1 MGDNKKY
8 TLEPWVSSRESDQ
21 NQTAKYKYLLTL
33 SALGVV
39 YGDIGTSP
47 LYALKESFHHAHN
60 IGISSNNIFGIL
72 SLIFWSL
79 IIVISLKYL
88 RYVLK
93 ADNRGEGGI
102 LALTALVTPRTDK
115 HASKRKNLI
124 RLGLFGTALLYGDGM
139 ITPSIS
145 VLSAV
150 EGLELITP
158 VFSPYIIPITIA
170 IIIGLFSV
178 QKYGTEIVGKVF
190 GPLTLFWFLT
200 LGGLGIYNILKEPS
214 VLMAMNPYYAFQ
226 FFAVNQWDGFFVL
239 GSVFLVVTGGEALYS
254 DLGHFGRQPI
264 LRAWFMVVLPCLVL
278 NYFGQGALLTHDP
291 SAARNPFFLMAPS
304 WMLTPLVILATI
316 STVIASQALITGVFS
331 ITMQAVQLGYIP
343 RVLIEH
349 TSAKEFGQI
358 YVKSMN
364 RILMV
369 ACILLVFFFKTSSN
383 LAAAYGIAVTTTMGV
398 TTILF
403 YLVARQKW
411 RWSKL
416 KAGSICGFF
425 LFIDLSFWGA
435 NLVKVLDG
443 GWVPLAVGVFI
454 FIMMTTW
461 KKGRKLL
468 GQRIRDEV
476 IPLSL
481 FLDKIDREKP
491 YRNPGVAIY
500 MASGLKDTPYA
511 LIQSYEH
518 YRSIHHRLIFLSVV
532 TEEIPQVPQSRR
544 VEVNDIGH
552 GCFTVFIHYGYMERP
567 NIPKE
572 LDQLQVGDIQMNPN
586 EATYFIGKE
595 KLFATDKPGM
605 ALWREKLFAFQT
617 ANAQDATTFFQL
629 PRKRVMEIGVQVEL

>member
-1 MGDNKKY
+1 MSARQDEKNLS
-8 TLEPWVSSRESDQ
+8 TR
-21 NQTAKYKYLLTL
+21 YKYLMAL

-47 LYALKESFHHAHN
+47 LYALKESFHHGHN
-60 IGISSNNIFGIL
+60 IGITHDNIFGIL

-93 ADNRGEGGI
+93 ADNKGEGGI

-115 HASKRKNLI
+115 HATKRKNLI

-170 IIIGLFSV
+170 ILIGLFSV
-178 QKYGTEIVGKVF
+178 QKYGTDAVGKIF

-200 LGGLGIYNILKEPS
+200 LGGLGIYNIVKEPS
-214 VLMAMNPYYAFQ
+214 VLMAMNPYYAFR
-226 FFAVNQWDGFFVL
+226 FFAENQWNGFLVL

-264 LRAWFMVVLPCLVL
+264 QRAWFGVVLPCLVL
-278 NYFGQGALLTHDP
+278 NYFGQGALLTHNP
-291 SAARNPFFLMAPS
+291 LAAKNPFFLMAPS
-304 WMLTPLVILATI
+304 WMLTPLVILATL

-349 TSAKEFGQI
+349 TSEKEFGQI

-364 RILMV
+364 RMLMV

-411 RWSKL
+411 RWSRW
-416 KAGSICGFF
+416 KAGLICGFF
-425 LFIDLSFWGA
+425 LIIDLSFWGA
-435 NLVKVLDG
+435 NLLKVVDG

-454 FIMMTTW
+454 FVMMTTW

-468 GQRIRDEV
+468 AQRIRDEV

-481 FLDKIDREKP
+481 FLDKIDTQKP
-491 YRNPGVAIY
+491 YRNPGIAIY

-518 YRSIHHRLIFLSVV
+518 YKSIHEHLIFLSVV

-544 VEVNDIGH
+544 VEVNSIGH
-552 GCFTVFIHYGYMERP
+552 GCYTVYVHYGYMERP

-572 LDQLQVGDIQMNPN
+572 LDGLQIGNILLNPN

-595 KLFATDKPGM
+595 RLFATEKPGM
-605 ALWREKLFAFQT
+605 AIWREKLFAFQT

-629 PRKRVMEIGVQVEL
+629 PRKRVMEVGVQVEL

>member
-1 MGDNKKY
+1 MSGK
-8 TLEPWVSSRESDQ
+8 ESEQ
-21 NQTAKYKYLLTL
+21 NQTTRYKYMMAL

-47 LYALKESFHHAHN
+47 LYALKESFHHTHN
-60 IGISSNNIFGIL
+60 IGISQNNIFGIL

-79 IIVISLKYL
+79 ILVISIKYL

-93 ADNRGEGGI
+93 ADNKGEGGI
-102 LALTALVTPRTDK
+102 LALTALVTPKTDK
-115 HASKRKNLI
+115 HATKRRNLI

-139 ITPSIS
+139 ITPAIS

-170 IIIGLFSV
+170 ILIGLFSV
-178 QKYGTEIVGKVF
+178 QKYGTELVGKFF
-190 GPLTLFWFLT
+190 GPLTLFWFLV
-200 LGGLGIYNILKEPS
+200 LGGLGVYNIVKEPT
-214 VLMAMNPYYAFQ
+214 VLLSINPYYAYQ
-226 FFAVNQWDGFFVL
+226 FFAVNMWDGFLVL

-254 DLGHFGRQPI
+254 DLGHFGRAPI
-264 LRAWFMVVLPCLVL
+264 WRAWFIVVLPCLVL
-278 NYFGQGALLTHDP
+278 NYFGQGALLFNNP
-291 SAARNPFFLMAPS
+291 LAAKNPFFLMAPS
-304 WMLTPLVILATI
+304 WMLTPLVILATA

-364 RILMV
+364 RMLMV
-369 ACILLVFFFKTSSN
+369 ACILLVLFFKTSSN
-383 LAAAYGIAVTTTMGV
+383 LAAAYGIAVTTTMGI

-411 RWSKL
+411 RWSRF
-416 KAGSICGFF
+416 KAGIICGFF
-425 LFIDLSFWGA
+425 LVIDLSFWGA

-443 GWVPLAVGVFI
+443 GWVPLAVGLFI
-454 FIMMTTW
+454 FVLMTTW

-468 GQRIRDEV
+468 GQRIKDEV

-491 YRNPGVAIY
+491 FRNPGIAIY

-518 YRSIHHRLIFLSVV
+518 YKSLHQRLIFLSVV

-572 LDQLQVGDIQMNPN
+572 LDQLLIGEILLNPN

-605 ALWREKLFAFQT
+605 EIWREKLFAFQT

>member
-1 MGDNKKY
+1 M
-8 TLEPWVSSRESDQ
+8 SSRESEQ
-21 NQTAKYKYLLTL
+21 NQTTKYKYLLTL

-60 IGISSNNIFGIL
+60 IGITSNNIFGIL

-79 IIVISLKYL
+79 LIVISIKYL

-139 ITPSIS
+139 ITPAIS

-158 VFSPYIIPITIA
+158 VFTPFILPITIA
-170 IIIGLFSV
+170 ILIGLFSV

-200 LGGLGIYNILKEPS
+200 LGSLGIYNIIKEPT
-214 VLMAMNPYYAFQ
+214 VLMAINPYYAFQ
-226 FFAVNQWDGFFVL
+226 FFAVNTWDGFFVL

-254 DLGHFGRQPI
+254 DLGHFGRKPI
-264 LRAWFMVVLPCLVL
+264 MRAWFIVVLPCLVL
-278 NYFGQGALLTHDP
+278 NYFGQGALLTHNP
-291 SAARNPFFLMAPS
+291 LAAKNPFFLMAPS
-304 WMLTPLVILATI
+304 WMLTPLVILATL

-364 RILMV
+364 RMLMF

-383 LAAAYGIAVTTTMGV
+383 LAAAYGIAVTTTMGI
-398 TTILF
+398 TTVLF

-425 LFIDLSFWGA
+425 LVVDLAFWSA
-435 NLVKVLDG
+435 NLVKVIDG
-443 GWVPLAVGVFI
+443 GWVPLIVGLFI

-518 YRSIHHRLIFLSVV
+518 YKSIHNRLVFLSVV

-544 VEVNDIGH
+544 TEVNDVGH
-552 GCFTVFIHYGYMERP
+552 GCYTVFIHYGYMERP

-572 LDQLQVGDIQMNPN
+572 LDQLQIGDIKMNPN

-595 KLFATDKPGM
+595 RLFATDQPGM
-605 ALWREKLFAFQT
+605 ALWRERLFAFQT

>member
-1 MGDNKKY
+1 MSPGHGTEK
-8 TLEPWVSSRESDQ
+8 
-21 NQTAKYKYLLTL
+21 NQTNRYKFLLAL

-47 LYALKESFHHAHN
+47 LYALKESFHHNHN
-60 IGISSNNIFGIL
+60 IGLSQENIFGIL

-79 IIVISLKYL
+79 ILVISIKYL

-93 ADNRGEGGI
+93 ADNKGEGGI

-139 ITPSIS
+139 ITPAIS

-170 IIIGLFSV
+170 ILIALFSV
-178 QKYGTEIVGKVF
+178 QKYGTELVGKIF

-200 LGGLGIYNILKEPS
+200 LGGLGIYNILKVPD
-214 VLMAMNPYYAFQ
+214 VLMAMNPYWALQ
-226 FFAVNQWDGFFVL
+226 FFIMNSWNGFFVL

-254 DLGHFGRQPI
+254 DLGHFGRHPI
-264 LRAWFMVVLPCLVL
+264 QRAWFFVVLPCLVL
-278 NYFGQGALLTHDP
+278 NYFGQGALITHNP
-291 SAARNPFFLMAPS
+291 LAVKNPFFLMAPG
-304 WMLTPLVILATI
+304 WMLTPLVILATL

-349 TSAKEFGQI
+349 TSEKEFGQI

-364 RILMV
+364 RVLMV

-383 LAAAYGIAVTTTMGV
+383 LAAAYGIAVTTTMAV

-411 RWSKL
+411 RWNKY
-416 KAGSICGFF
+416 KALFICGGF
-425 LFIDLSFWGA
+425 LFVDLAFWGA
-435 NLVKVLDG
+435 NLAKVVDG
-443 GWVPLAVGVFI
+443 GWVPLVVGVFI
-454 FIMMTTW
+454 FVLMTTW
-461 KKGRKLL
+461 KKGRKLIR
-468 GQRIRDEV
+468 QRISDEV
-476 IPLSL
+476 IPLAL
-481 FLDKIDREKP
+481 FLDKVETQKP
-491 YRNPGVAIY
+491 FRNPGIAIY
-500 MASGLKDTPYA
+500 MSGGVKDTPYA
-511 LIQSYEH
+511 LIQNYEH
-518 YRSIHHRLIFLSVV
+518 FKTLHQQLIFLSVV
-532 TEEIPQVPQSRR
+532 TEQIPCVPQSRR

-552 GCFTVFIHYGYMERP
+552 GCYTIFVHYGYMERP

-572 LDQLQVGDIQMNPN
+572 LDQLQIGDILLNPD

-605 ALWREKLFAFQT
+605 AIWREKLFAFQT

-629 PRKRVMEIGVQVEL
+629 PRKRVMEIGVQIEL

>member
-1 MGDNKKY
+1 MSAKHDEQN
-8 TLEPWVSSRESDQ
+8 LSSR
-21 NQTAKYKYLLTL
+21 YKYLMAL

-47 LYALKESFHHAHN
+47 LYALKESFHHGHN
-60 IGISSNNIFGIL
+60 IGITHDNVFGIL

-79 IIVISLKYL
+79 IIVISIKYL

-93 ADNRGEGGI
+93 ADNKGEGGI

-139 ITPSIS
+139 ITPAIS

-158 VFSPYIIPITIA
+158 VFSPYILPITIA
-170 IIIGLFSV
+170 ILIGLFSV
-178 QKYGTEIVGKVF
+178 QKYGTDAVGKIF

-200 LGGLGIYNILKEPS
+200 LGGLGIYNILQEPS
-214 VLMAMNPYYAFQ
+214 VLMSMNPYYAFR
-226 FFAVNQWDGFFVL
+226 FFAENQWNGFLVL

-264 LRAWFMVVLPCLVL
+264 QRAWFCVVLPCLVL
-278 NYFGQGALLTHDP
+278 NYFGQGALLTHNP
-291 SAARNPFFLMAPS
+291 LAAKNPFFLMAPS
-304 WMLTPLVILATI
+304 WMLTPLVILATL

-349 TSAKEFGQI
+349 TSEKEFGQI

-364 RILMV
+364 RMLMV

-383 LAAAYGIAVTTTMGV
+383 LAAAYGIAVTTTMGI
-398 TTILF
+398 TTVLF

-411 RWSKL
+411 RWSKW
-416 KAGSICGFF
+416 KAGLICGFF
-425 LFIDLSFWGA
+425 LIIDLSFWGA
-435 NLVKVLDG
+435 NLLKVVDG
-443 GWVPLAVGVFI
+443 GWVPLAVGLFI
-454 FIMMTTW
+454 FVMMTTW

-468 GQRIRDEV
+468 AQRIRDEV

-481 FLDKIDREKP
+481 FLDKIDTKKP
-491 YRNPGVAIY
+491 YRNPGIAIY

-518 YRSIHHRLIFLSVV
+518 YKSIHEHLIFLSVI

-544 VEVNDIGH
+544 VEVNNIGH
-552 GCFTVFIHYGYMERP
+552 GCYTIFIHYGYMERP

-572 LDQLQVGDIQMNPN
+572 LDGLQIGNILLNPN

-595 KLFATDKPGM
+595 RLFATETPGM
-605 ALWREKLFAFQT
+605 AIWREKMFAFMT

-629 PRKRVMEIGVQVEL
+629 PRKRVMEVGVQVEL

>member
-1 MGDNKKY
+1 MSAKPEN
-8 TLEPWVSSRESDQ
+8 EQ
-21 NQTAKYKYLLTL
+21 NQTNRYKFLLAL

-47 LYALKESFHHAHN
+47 LYALKESFHHGHN
-60 IGISSNNIFGIL
+60 IALSENNVYGIL

-93 ADNRGEGGI
+93 ADNKGEGGI
-102 LALTALVTPRTDK
+102 LALTALVTPRSDK
-115 HASKRKNLI
+115 HLSKRRNLI

-158 VFSPYIIPITIA
+158 VFSPYIIPITCLILV
-170 IIIGLFSV
+170 GLFSV
-178 QKYGTEIVGKVF
+178 QKYGTEVVGKIF

-200 LGGLGIYNILKEPS
+200 LGGLGIYNIIKEPM
-214 VLMAMNPYYAFQ
+214 VLMSMNPFYAYQ
-226 FFAVNQWDGFFVL
+226 FFALNSWNGFLVL

-264 LRAWFMVVLPCLVL
+264 QRAWFLVVLPCLIL
-278 NYFGQGALLTHDP
+278 NYFGQGALITHNP
-291 SAARNPFFLMAPS
+291 LAAKNPFFLMAPS
-304 WMLTPLVILATI
+304 WMLTPLVILATL

-364 RILMV
+364 RILMI
-369 ACILLVFFFKTSSN
+369 ACILLVIFFKSSSN

-416 KAGSICGFF
+416 KAGTICGFF
-425 LFIDLSFWGA
+425 LIVDLSFWGA
-435 NLVKVLDG
+435 NLAKIVDG
-443 GWVPLAVGVFI
+443 GWVPLAVGVLI

-491 YRNPGVAIY
+491 FRNPGIAIY

-518 YRSIHHRLIFLSVV
+518 YKSIHQRLVFLSVV

-552 GCFTVFIHYGYMERP
+552 GCYTIFIHYGYMERP

-572 LDQLQVGDIQMNPN
+572 LDQLMIGDILLNPN

-595 KLFATDKPGM
+595 KLFATDRPGM
-605 ALWREKLFAFQT
+605 AIWREKLFAFQT

>member
-1 MGDNKKY
+1 MSAKPEN
-8 TLEPWVSSRESDQ
+8 EQ
-21 NQTAKYKYLLTL
+21 NQTNRYKFLLAL

-47 LYALKESFHHAHN
+47 LYALKEAFHHGHN
-60 IGISSNNIFGIL
+60 ISLSENNVYGIL

-93 ADNRGEGGI
+93 ADNKGEGGI
-102 LALTALVTPRTDK
+102 LALTALVTPRSDK
-115 HASKRKNLI
+115 HLSKRRNLI

-158 VFSPYIIPITIA
+158 VFSPYIIPITCLILV
-170 IIIGLFSV
+170 GLFSV
-178 QKYGTEIVGKVF
+178 QKYGTEIVGKIF

-200 LGGLGIYNILKEPS
+200 LGGLGIYNILKVPT
-214 VLMAMNPYYAFQ
+214 VLVSMNPYYAYQ
-226 FFAVNQWDGFFVL
+226 FFVLNAWNGFLVL

-264 LRAWFMVVLPCLVL
+264 QRAWFFLVLPCLIL
-278 NYFGQGALLTHDP
+278 NYFGQGALITHNP
-291 SAARNPFFLMAPS
+291 LAAKNPFFLMAPP
-304 WMLTPLVILATI
+304 WMLTPLVILATL

-364 RILMV
+364 RILMI
-369 ACILLVFFFKTSSN
+369 ACILLVIFFKTSSN

-416 KAGSICGFF
+416 KAGTICGFF
-425 LFIDLSFWGA
+425 LIVDLSFWGA
-435 NLVKVLDG
+435 NLAKVLDG
-443 GWVPLAVGVFI
+443 GWVPLAVGVLI

-481 FLDKIDREKP
+481 FLNKIDREKP
-491 YRNPGVAIY
+491 FRNPGIAIY

-518 YRSIHHRLIFLSVV
+518 YKSIHQRLIFLSVV

-544 VEVNDIGH
+544 AEVNDIGH
-552 GCFTVFIHYGYMERP
+552 GCYTVFIHYGYMERP

-572 LDQLQVGDIQMNPN
+572 LDQLMIGDILLNPN

-605 ALWREKLFAFQT
+605 AIWREKLFAFQT

>member
-1 MGDNKKY
+1 M
-8 TLEPWVSSRESDQ
+8 S
-21 NQTAKYKYLLTL
+21 AKAENEQSQSNRYKFLLAL

-47 LYALKESFHHAHN
+47 LYALKEAFHHGHN
-60 IGISSNNIFGIL
+60 IGLSQNNVFGIL

-79 IIVISLKYL
+79 IIVISIKYL

-93 ADNRGEGGI
+93 ADNKGEGGI
-102 LALTALVTPRTDK
+102 LALTALVTPRADK
-115 HASKRKNLI
+115 HVRKRRNLI

-158 VFSPYIIPITIA
+158 VFSPYIIPITVA
-170 IIIGLFSV
+170 ILIGLFSV
-178 QKYGTEIVGKVF
+178 QKYGTELVGKIF

-200 LGGLGIYNILKEPS
+200 LGALGVYNIVKVPE
-214 VLMAMNPYYAFQ
+214 VLMAMNPFYAYQ
-226 FFAVNQWDGFFVL
+226 FFAINTWDGFFVL

-264 LRAWFMVVLPCLVL
+264 QRAWFFVVLPCLIL
-278 NYFGQGALLTHDP
+278 NYFGQGALITHNP
-291 SAARNPFFLMAPS
+291 LAAKNPFFLMAPS
-304 WMLTPLVILATI
+304 WMLTPLVVLATL

-369 ACILLVFFFKTSSN
+369 ACILLVIFFKTSSN

-398 TTILF
+398 TTVLF

-416 KAGSICGFF
+416 KAGFICGFF
-425 LFIDLSFWGA
+425 LMIDLSFWGA

-443 GWVPLAVGVFI
+443 GWVPLAVGILI

-491 YRNPGVAIY
+491 YRNPGIAIY

-511 LIQSYEH
+511 LIQSFEH
-518 YRSIHHRLIFLSVV
+518 YKSIHQRLIFLSVV

-552 GCFTVFIHYGYMERP
+552 GCYTVFIHYGYMERP

-572 LDQLQVGDIQMNPN
+572 LDQLMIGDMLLDPMA
-586 EATYFIGKE
+586 ATYFIGKE

-605 ALWREKLFAFQT
+605 AIWREKLFAFQT

>member
-1 MGDNKKY
+1 MVGIQTILMENF
-8 TLEPWVSSRESDQ
+8 LSAESEH
-21 NQTAKYKYLLTL
+21 NHSTRYKFLLTL

-47 LYALKESFHHAHN
+47 LYALKESFHHNHN
-60 IGISSNNIFGIL
+60 IALSQNNIFGIL

-79 IIVISLKYL
+79 IIVISLKYI

-93 ADNRGEGGI
+93 ADNKGEGGI

-115 HASKRKNLI
+115 HASKRKTLI

-158 VFSPYIIPITIA
+158 VFSPYIIPITIGILIA
-170 IIIGLFSV
+170 LFSV
-178 QKYGTEIVGKVF
+178 QKYGTELVGKVF

-200 LGGLGIYNILKEPS
+200 LGGLGILNIMKAPG
-214 VLMAMNPYYAFQ
+214 VLMAINPYYAFQ
-226 FFAVNQWDGFFVL
+226 FFAYNSWSGFFVL

-264 LRAWFMVVLPCLVL
+264 MRAWFAVVLPCLVL
-278 NYFGQGALLTHDP
+278 NYFGQGALINTNPL
-291 SAARNPFFLMAPS
+291 AVKNPFFLMAPP
-304 WMLTPLVILATI
+304 WMLTPLVILATL

-364 RILMV
+364 RILMF
-369 ACILLVFFFKTSSN
+369 ACILLVFFFRTSSN
-383 LAAAYGIAVTTTMGV
+383 LASAYGIAVTTTMGV
-398 TTILF
+398 TTMLF

-411 RWSKL
+411 RWSKR
-416 KAGSICGFF
+416 KAGIICGFF
-425 LFIDLSFWGA
+425 LLIDFAFWGA
-435 NLVKVLDG
+435 NLVKILDG

-454 FIMMTTW
+454 FVMMTTW

-468 GQRIRDEV
+468 GQRIRNEV

-481 FLDKIDREKP
+481 FLAKIDREKP
-491 YRNPGVAIY
+491 YRNPGIAIY
-500 MASGLKDTPYA
+500 MASGIKDTPYA
-511 LIQSYEH
+511 LIQNYEH
-518 YRSIHHRLIFLSVV
+518 YKSLHGRLIFLSVV
-532 TEEIPQVPQSRR
+532 TEQIPQVPQSRR
-544 VEVNDIGH
+544 IAVNDIGQ
-552 GCFTVFIHYGYMERP
+552 GCYTVFIHYGYMERP

-572 LDQLQVGDIQMNPN
+572 LDQLMVGDILLNPN

>member
-1 MGDNKKY
+1 M
-8 TLEPWVSSRESDQ
+8 SSRESEQ
-21 NQTAKYKYLLTL
+21 NNSKKYQYLLAL

-60 IGISSNNIFGIL
+60 IGLTSNNIYGIL

-79 IIVISLKYL
+79 IIVISIKYL

-139 ITPSIS
+139 ITPAIS

-170 IIIGLFSV
+170 ILIGLFSV

-200 LGGLGIYNILKEPS
+200 LGALGIYNIIKVPT
-214 VLMAMNPYYAFQ
+214 VLMAINPYYAFQ
-226 FFAVNQWDGFFVL
+226 FFVVNTWDGFFVL

-264 LRAWFMVVLPCLVL
+264 MRAWFIVVLPCLVL
-278 NYFGQGALLTHDP
+278 NYFGQGALLTHNP
-291 SAARNPFFLMAPS
+291 LAAKNPFFLMAPS
-304 WMLTPLVILATI
+304 WMLTPLVILATL

-349 TSAKEFGQI
+349 TSAKAFGQI

-364 RILMV
+364 RMLMF

-383 LAAAYGIAVTTTMGV
+383 LAAAYGIAVTTTMGI
-398 TTILF
+398 TTVLF

-416 KAGSICGFF
+416 KAGIICG
-425 LFIDLSFWGA
+425 LILIVDLAFWSA

-443 GWVPLAVGVFI
+443 GWVPLAVGLFI

-491 YRNPGVAIY
+491 FRNPGIAIY
-500 MASGLKDTPYA
+500 MASGLKDTPFS

-518 YRSIHHRLIFLSVV
+518 FKTIHNRLIFLSVV
-532 TEEIPQVPQSRR
+532 TEEIPLVPQSRR
-544 VEVNDIGH
+544 VEVNSIGH
-552 GCFTVFIHYGYMERP
+552 GCYTVFIHYGYMERP

-572 LDQLQVGDIQMNPN
+572 LDQLQIGDIKMNPSD
-586 EATYFIGKE
+586 ATYFIGKE

-605 ALWREKLFAFQT
+605 AIWREKLFAFQT

>member
-1 MGDNKKY
+1 MSAKPEN
-8 TLEPWVSSRESDQ
+8 DQ
-21 NQTAKYKYLLTL
+21 NQSNRYKYLLAL

-47 LYALKESFHHAHN
+47 LYALKEAFHHGHN
-60 IGISSNNIFGIL
+60 IGLSENNVYGIL

-79 IIVISLKYL
+79 IIVISIKYL

-93 ADNRGEGGI
+93 ADNKGEGGI
-102 LALTALVTPRTDK
+102 LALTALVTPRSDK
-115 HASKRKNLI
+115 HLSKRRNLI

-158 VFSPYIIPITIA
+158 VFSPYIIPITCLILV
-170 IIIGLFSV
+170 GLFSV
-178 QKYGTEIVGKVF
+178 QKYGTELVGKIF

-200 LGGLGIYNILKEPS
+200 LGALGIYNIIKVPM
-214 VLMAMNPYYAFQ
+214 VLVSMNPFYAYQ
-226 FFAVNQWDGFFVL
+226 FFAINTWDGFFVL

-264 LRAWFMVVLPCLVL
+264 QRAWFWVVLPCLIL
-278 NYFGQGALLTHDP
+278 NYFGQGALITHNP
-291 SAARNPFFLMAPS
+291 LAAKNPFFLMAPP
-304 WMLTPLVILATI
+304 WMLTPLVILATL

-364 RILMV
+364 RLLMI
-369 ACILLVFFFKTSSN
+369 ACILLVIFFKTSSN
-383 LAAAYGIAVTTTMGV
+383 LAAAYGIAVTTTMGI
-398 TTILF
+398 TTVLF

-416 KAGSICGFF
+416 KAGVICGFF
-425 LFIDLSFWGA
+425 LIVDLSFWGA

-491 YRNPGVAIY
+491 FRNPGIAIY

-518 YRSIHHRLIFLSVV
+518 YKSIHQRLIFLSVV
-532 TEEIPQVPQSRR
+532 TEQIPQVPQSRR
-544 VEVNDIGH
+544 IEVNDIGH
-552 GCFTVFIHYGYMERP
+552 GCFTVFIHYGYQERP

-572 LDQLQVGDIQMNPN
+572 IDQLMIGDMLLNPN

-617 ANAQDATTFFQL
+617 ANAQDATPFFQL

>member
-1 MGDNKKY
+1 MSHNHENED
-8 TLEPWVSSRESDQ
+8 S
-21 NQTAKYKYLLTL
+21 QTNRYKFLMAL

-47 LYALKESFHHAHN
+47 LYALKESFHHTHN
-60 IGISSNNIFGIL
+60 ITLSQGNIFGIL

-93 ADNRGEGGI
+93 ANNNGEGGI
-102 LALTALVTPRTDK
+102 LALTALVTPKTDK
-115 HASKRKNLI
+115 QANKRINLI

-139 ITPSIS
+139 ITPAIS

-158 VFSPYIIPITIA
+158 VFSPYIIPITI
-170 IIIGLFSV
+170 IILIGLFSV
-178 QKYGTEIVGKVF
+178 QSYGTELVGKVF
-190 GPLTLFWFLT
+190 GPLTLFWFLV
-200 LGGLGIYNILKEPS
+200 LGSLGIYNIVQVPE
-214 VLMAMNPYYAFQ
+214 VLLAMNPYYALQ
-226 FFAVNQWDGFFVL
+226 FFMTNSWNGFFVL

-254 DLGHFGRQPI
+254 DLGHFGRHPI
-264 LRAWFMVVLPCLVL
+264 QRAWFYVVLPCLVL
-278 NYFGQGALLTHDP
+278 NYFGQGALLTHNP
-291 SAARNPFFLMAPS
+291 LAAKNPFFLMAPT
-304 WMLTPLVILATI
+304 WMLTPLVILATL

-349 TSAKEFGQI
+349 TSEKEFGQI

-364 RILMV
+364 RMLMV
-369 ACILLVFFFKTSSN
+369 ACILLVFFFKSSSN
-383 LAAAYGIAVTTTMGV
+383 LAAAYGIAVTTTMGI

-411 RWSKL
+411 RWSRY
-416 KAGSICGFF
+416 KAGFICGFF
-425 LFIDLSFWGA
+425 LIIDFAFWGA
-435 NLVKVLDG
+435 NLVKIIDG
-443 GWVPLAVGVFI
+443 GWVPLAVGLFI
-454 FIMMTTW
+454 FILMTTW

-468 GQRIRDEV
+468 GQRIKDEV
-476 IPLSL
+476 IPLSM
-481 FLDKIDREKP
+481 FLEKVNTEKP
-491 YRNPGVAIY
+491 FRNTGVAIY
-500 MASGLKDTPYA
+500 MASGIKDTPYA

-518 YRSIHHRLIFLSVV
+518 FKSLHSVLVFLSVV
-532 TEEIPQVPQSRR
+532 TEQIPRVPQSRR
-544 VEVNDIGH
+544 VAVNDIGN
-552 GCFTVFIHYGYMERP
+552 GCFTIFIHYGYMERP
-567 NIPKE
+567 NVPKE
-572 LDQLQVGDIQMNPN
+572 LDALMLGEIPLDPTK
-586 EATYFIGKE
+586 ATYFIGKE

-629 PRKRVMEIGVQVEL
+629 PRKRVMEIGVQIEI

>member
-1 MGDNKKY
+1 M
-8 TLEPWVSSRESDQ
+8 SSKIE
-21 NQTAKYKYLLTL
+21 NEEGQTNRYKFLLAL

-47 LYALKESFHHAHN
+47 LYALKEAFHHGHN
-60 IGISSNNIFGIL
+60 IGLTENNIFGIL

-79 IIVISLKYL
+79 IIVISIKYL

-102 LALTALVTPRTDK
+102 LALTALVTPRSDK
-115 HASKRKNLI
+115 HISKRINLI

-139 ITPSIS
+139 ITPAIS

-158 VFSPYIIPITIA
+158 VFSPYIIPITVA
-170 IIIGLFSV
+170 ILIGLFSV
-178 QKYGTEIVGKVF
+178 QKYGTEIVGKIF

-200 LGGLGIYNILKEPS
+200 LGGLGIYNIIKEPL
-214 VLMAMNPYYAFQ
+214 VLVSMNPFYAYQ
-226 FFAVNQWDGFFVL
+226 FFIINAWDGFFVL

-254 DLGHFGRQPI
+254 DLGHFGRRPI
-264 LRAWFMVVLPCLVL
+264 QRAWFFIVLPCLIL
-278 NYFGQGALLTHDP
+278 NYFGQGALIAHNPL
-291 SAARNPFFLMAPS
+291 AAKNPFFLMAPS
-304 WMLTPLVILATI
+304 WMLTPLVILATL

-331 ITMQAVQLGYIP
+331 ITMQAVQLGYMP

-364 RILMV
+364 RMLMI
-369 ACILLVFFFKTSSN
+369 ACILLVIFFKTSSN
-383 LAAAYGIAVTTTMGV
+383 LAAAYGIAVTTTMGI

-411 RWSKL
+411 RWSRF
-416 KAGSICGFF
+416 KAGTICGFF
-425 LFIDLSFWGA
+425 LIIDLSFWGA
-435 NLVKVLDG
+435 NLVKIIDG
-443 GWVPLAVGVFI
+443 GWVPLAVGFFI
-454 FIMMTTW
+454 FILMTTW

-468 GQRIRDEV
+468 GERIKDEV
-476 IPLSL
+476 IPLSS
-481 FLDKIDREKP
+481 FLDKIDSEKP
-491 YRNPGVAIY
+491 FRNPGVAIY

-518 YRSIHHRLIFLSVV
+518 YKTIHERLIFLSVV
-532 TEEIPQVPQSRR
+532 TEEIPQISQARR
-544 VEVNDIGH
+544 IEVNEIGH
-552 GCFTVFIHYGYMERP
+552 GCYTVFIHYGYMERP

-572 LDQLQVGDIQMNPN
+572 LDKLKIGDIKIDPL

-595 KLFATDKPGM
+595 KLFATDRPGM